1 MTRISGGITYQRY
14 TNDEFIFELRT
25 GINQIHACL
34 HANNQTNSS
43 DSCCVEE
50 HHRSMVE
57 YILSLQVFT
66 SSSSSSSPRSYSIH
80 CSNREKKNC
89 RSPGEEEK
97 KFVDSEI
104 DTDRQ
109 GSIQTLL
116 MQEEKRRS
124 KKRKEKPVI
133 TITIVRLHLLYRFC
147 LISTRSS
154 FL

>member
-1 MTRISGGITYQRY
+1 MTRISASITYQRY

-34 HANNQTNSS
+34 HANNQPNSS
-43 DSCCVEE
+43 DSCYVEE
-50 HHRSMVE
+50 HRRSMVE

-66 SSSSSSSPRSYSIH
+66 SSSSSSRSYSIH
-80 CSNREKKNC
+80 CSNREKKIVD
-89 RSPGEEEK
+89 RKEKKKK
-97 KFVDSEI
+97 KFVDTEI

-109 GSIQTLL
+109 GSSIQTLL

-124 KKRKEKPVI
+124 NKRKEKPVI